1 MQPNFKTDFASI
13 TAQIEA
19 IDPIAY
25 GESRNYIDGAI
36 TYLSPYISRGVI
48 STKQVLESVM
58 RRGYKLYQIES
69 FVKELCW
76 RDYFQRVGQEKNL
89 MLPIK
94 QAQVDVAH
102 TQIPLS
108 ILQAKTGIQG
118 IDQAIKQLY
127 ETGYMH
133 NHARMY
139 TASVVCNIAKSDWLM
154 PARWMYYHL
163 LDGDWASNACSW
175 QWVAAANSGKKYYA
189 NQENI
194 NKYTKTS
201 QLGTCLDKSY
211 EELAIMEIPSE
222 LKTVAPFAAVTT
234 HQYTADRSMKIQ
246 LIPTNKN
253 YHPSQDLIQNQTKDF
268 TTQHNQNNQANQS
281 QDTTQNTAIYLYNY
295 YNLDPL
301 WHKDQPGQR
310 ILLLEPDFFQQYPIS
325 DKCVKFMMQL
335 AAQIPN
341 LQVFHGS
348 FASLLNMLEQ
358 ENLTQITQT
367 ENGTLRETLIN
378 SIRYKE
384 HPLNIGYQGIE
395 EPRDWI
401 APTVQ
406 GYYPSFFAYW
416 NAVKKVLD
424 KY

>member
-1 MQPNFKTDFASI
+1 MQPEFNTDYASI
-13 TAQIEA
+13 VAQVES

-25 GESRNYIDGAI
+25 GQSRNYIDGAV

-48 STKQVLESVM
+48 STKQVLDSVM
-58 RRGYKLYQIES
+58 KRGYKLYQIES

-94 QAQVDVAH
+94 QAQTNVAH
-102 TQIPLS
+102 TQIPLA
-108 ILQAKTGIQG
+108 ILQAKTGIHG
-118 IDQAIKQLY
+118 IDHAIAQLY
-127 ETGYMH
+127 DTGYMH

-139 TASVVCNIAKSDWLM
+139 TASVVCNIAQSDWLM
-154 PARWMYYHL
+154 PAKWMYYHL

-201 QLGTCLDKSY
+201 QIGTFLDNSY
-211 EELAIMEIPSE
+211 EDLAIMDIPE
-222 LKTVAPFAAVTT
+222 ALKNIAPFQPEPQVQFNNTSNNLLRFANTDQPGIGT
-234 HQYTADRSMKIQ
+234 
-246 LIPTNKN
+246 
-253 YHPSQDLIQNQTKDF
+253 QTIF
-268 TTQHNQNNQANQS
+268 
-281 QDTTQNTAIYLYNY
+281 IYNY
-295 YNLDPL
+295 YNLDPN
-301 WHKDQPGQR
+301 WHKDQPGQP
-310 ILLLEPDFFQQYPIS
+310 ILLLEPDFFLQYPIS

-335 AAQIPN
+335 AAEIPN

-348 FASLLNMLEQ
+348 FASLLLTLEQ
-358 ENLTQITQT
+358 SLDIQTTNLLQNKQT
-367 ENGTLRETLIN
+367 ENTETENIQTENSPTLKSLIN
-378 SIRYKE
+378 CIRYKE
-384 HPLNIGYQGIE
+384 HPLNMGYQGVC

-401 APTVQ
+401 APTVE

-416 NAVKKVLD
+416 KAVKKVLD

>member
-1 MQPNFKTDFASI
+1 MIFKTDFASI
-13 TAQIEA
+13 EAQIEA

-25 GESRNYIDGAI
+25 GQSRNYLDGAV

-58 RRGYKLYQIES
+58 KRGYKLYQIEP

-89 MLPIK
+89 LLPIK

-102 TQIPLS
+102 TQIPLAM
-108 ILQAKTGIQG
+108 LQAQTGIEG

-139 TASVVCNIAKSDWLM
+139 TASVVCNIAQSDWLM

-211 EELAIMEIPSE
+211 EDLDTMEIPSE
-222 LKTVAPFAAVTT
+222 LKTVAPFAAETSHQFQNLT
-234 HQYTADRSMKIQ
+234 H
-246 LIPTNKN
+246 
-253 YHPSQDLIQNQTKDF
+253 NQTQEL
-268 TTQHNQNNQANQS
+268 TTLFNQNNQSNQ
-281 QDTTQNTAIYLYNY
+281 TQNIRPNQDQNIFSNTHIYIYNY

-325 DKCVKFMMQL
+325 SKCWNFMMQL
-335 AAQIPN
+335 AAEIPN
-341 LQVFHGS
+341 LQVYHGS
-348 FASLLNMLEQ
+348 FASLLQMLEQ
-358 ENLTQITQT
+358 TNPTQITHT
-367 ENGTLRETLIN
+367 ENATLQETLIN
-378 SIRYKE
+378 SIRFKE
-384 HPLNIGYQGIE
+384 HPLNIGYQGIC

-401 APTVQ
+401 APSVQ

-416 NAVKKVLD
+416 KAVKKVLD
-424 KY
+424 KN

>member
-1 MQPNFKTDFASI
+1 MQPDFKTDFASI
-13 TAQIEA
+13 AAQIEA

-25 GESRNYIDGAI
+25 GQSRNYIDGAV

-94 QAQVDVAH
+94 QTQTPVAH

-139 TASVVCNIAKSDWLM
+139 TASVVCNIAQSDWLM

-222 LKTVAPFAAVTT
+222 LKTVAPFAPETSHQFQNLT
-234 HQYTADRSMKIQ
+234 H
-246 LIPTNKN
+246 
-253 YHPSQDLIQNQTKDF
+253 NQTQEL
-268 TTQHNQNNQANQS
+268 TTLFNQNNQSNQT
-281 QDTTQNTAIYLYNY
+281 QHTTPNAAIYIYNY
-295 YNLDPL
+295 YNLDPH

-325 DKCVKFMMQL
+325 SKCWNFMLQL
-335 AAQIPN
+335 GAEIPN

-348 FASLLNMLEQ
+348 FASLMQMLEQ
-358 ENLTQITQT
+358 CLEIPTTNLLQNNPTENLQIENLET
-367 ENGTLRETLIN
+367 ENSPKSKSLMNR
-378 SIRYKE
+378 IRYKE
-384 HPLNIGYQGIE
+384 HPLNIGYQGVE

-416 NAVKKVLD
+416 KAVKRVLD
-424 KY
+424 KN

>member
-1 MQPNFKTDFASI
+1 MEFITDIASI
-13 TAQIEA
+13 QAQVDS

-25 GESRNYIDGAI
+25 GQSRNYIEGAV

-48 STKQVLESVM
+48 STKQVLDSVM
-58 RRGYKLYQIES
+58 QRGYKLYQIES

-89 MLPIK
+89 SLPIK
-94 QAQVDVAH
+94 QAQTNVAH
-102 TQIPLS
+102 EQIPLA
-108 ILQAKTGIQG
+108 IMQAKTGIQG

-175 QWVAAANSGKKYYA
+175 QWVAAANSSKKYYA

-194 NKYTKTS
+194 NKYTKTE
-201 QLGTCLDKSY
+201 QQGTFLDNSY
-211 EELAIMEIPSE
+211 EELATMEIPSE
-222 LKTVAPFAAVTT
+222 LKIVAAFTAETN
-234 HQYTADRSMKIQ
+234 HQFSAQTGMQIHI
-246 LIPTNKN
+246 IPTKKN
-253 YHPSQDLIQNQTKDF
+253 NQPKQDLIPKLTQNIIPNQD
-268 TTQHNQNNQANQS
+268 QHIFP
-281 QDTTQNTAIYLYNY
+281 NTAIYIYNY
-295 YNLDPL
+295 YNLDPV

-310 ILLLEPDFFQQYPIS
+310 ILLLEPDFFKQYPIS

-348 FASLLNMLEQ
+348 FESLLQMLEESNQ
-358 ENLTQITQT
+358 TQNTQT
-367 ENGTLRETLIN
+367 ENTNIRENLIN

-384 HPLNIGYQGIE
+384 HPLNKDYQGIC

-416 NAVKKVLD
+416 KAVKKQLD
-424 KY
+424 K

>member
-1 MQPNFKTDFASI
+1 MQPDFKTDYASI
-13 TAQIEA
+13 VAQIEA
-19 IDPIAY
+19 LDPIAY
-25 GESRNYIDGAI
+25 GQSRNYIDGAV

-58 RRGYKLYQIES
+58 KRGYKLYQIES

-76 RDYFQRVGQEKNL
+76 RDYFQRVGQERNL
-89 MLPIK
+89 SLPIK
-94 QAQVDVAH
+94 QAQTDVAH
-102 TQIPLS
+102 EQIPLA

-118 IDQAIKQLY
+118 IDQAIEQLY

-189 NQENI
+189 DQENI

-201 QLGTCLDKSY
+201 QRNTYLDCSY
-211 EELAIMEIPSE
+211 EELAIMEIPE
-222 LKTVAPFAAVTT
+222 VLKTIAPFEPERIMV
-234 HQYTADRSMKIQ
+234 
-246 LIPTNKN
+246 
-253 YHPSQDLIQNQTKDF
+253 NQQPK
-268 TTQHNQNNQANQS
+268 TTQPYQIDFAQPKHP
-281 QDTTQNTAIYLYNY
+281 DTIQPVFIYNY
-295 YNLDPL
+295 YNLDPV

-325 DKCVKFMMQL
+325 SKCWKFMMDL
-335 AAQIPN
+335 AAEIPN
-341 LQVFHGS
+341 MQVYQGS
-348 FASLLNMLEQ
+348 FASLLQRFEQTNPTQ
-358 ENLTQITQT
+358 ENLV
-367 ENGTLRETLIN
+367 NN
-378 SIRYKE
+378 IRYKE
-384 HPLNIGYQGIE
+384 HPLNVGYQGIE
-395 EPRDWI
+395 ESRDWI
-401 APTVQ
+401 APSVQ

-416 NAVKKVLD
+416 KAVNKVLN
-424 KY
+424 K